1 MRTLD
6 PRTDESPGTGVPA
19 EQEPDEGSRFLLRNW
34 RVRSRLVAL
43 ILIPTLAALVLG
55 GFRIVT
61 SVATAAQYQQTSQLA
76 RLVDR
81 VANLTHEL
89 QTERDRSAWSATI
102 GRPAKAAA
110 AVKAQTILTNKAAT
124 AVRDLANEIRTGVSD
139 RASAE
144 IEHIL
149 GKLDGVESLRGQAAE
164 GNLQP
169 RAVLDQYTL
178 VIDNLLALQDELA
191 KGTVDDRLGSMS
203 VTLAALARAKESASQ
218 QRGLLSTV
226 LTSGR
231 FEQAQLQSFLGAM
244 SAQESELRAFRKSA
258 TPEERTDYDNTVSGG
273 RVDQAEFLRTLVL
286 DRANSGFD
294 LRGLDQSVR
303 DDTRLWFDA
312 ISQPINRMRTVEAK
326 LTSAIVARGQS
337 LKDDEQQRAVVIAV
351 AVALL
356 LIAVLLVT
364 AGVARSLVRPL
375 RRLRSEALEVA
386 GQRLPDTVQKLR
398 EAGDNA
404 QVPAI
409 VPIGVVGR
417 DEIGEVARAFDE
429 VHREAIRL
437 AGDEARLRSN
447 VNAMF
452 VNLSRRTQTLVE
464 RQLSLI
470 EGLEQ
475 GEQDE
480 DRLGN
485 LFKLDHLATRMR
497 RNSENLLVLA
507 GQEAARRWG
516 QPVPIVDI
524 VRASLSE
531 VENYERV
538 DIQVQPGASI
548 VGQAVNDVVHLVA
561 ELVENAIS
569 FSPRDTKVTVS
580 SNRIDGGGL
589 IISVSDLGIGM
600 TPEELAE
607 TNYRLANPPVVDVS
621 VSRRMGLFVVGRLA
635 LRHGVR
641 VQLRQ
646 QDSGG
651 LTAMVLLPE
660 SLLAHAGPAF
670 PGVPGM
676 PQPELTSPMPAVG
689 TGPQF
694 GAPAFGEPAFG
705 APALASPTSFDN
717 PPRTPVFGADAPGV
731 GAPAAASFE
740 RGPFETFPRETTG
753 FDPDPFSR
761 NPFEPPQ
768 RNAGNDP
775 FARNPFESGGFE
787 RPAEPD
793 PFARNPFDSGGFGQ
807 PDPFARS
814 PFESGP
820 FDRAAFDKTPL
831 DKEAP
836 DRGFAD
842 RTPFEKT
849 PAERDP
855 FETTTFDSGPFDSR
869 AFESRPFD
877 SGAFDS
883 GSFES
888 SPFDTNP
895 FSRGRVGEAPVDT
908 PWPGHLP
915 PPGSASWPG
924 GQEEGGAGW
933 PGWAGRGS
941 FEGEDNTGPLPVVR
955 SSPLESEEEYLPI
968 FAAVESDWFKKAD
981 GPEEKDDSAEDGA
994 ESRAWSSPAD
1004 VGWQAA
1010 QAASEPA
1017 LGGVTSSGLP
1027 KRVPKANL
1035 VPGSANAPAPS
1046 AEPAPA
1052 AAATPPP
1059 PPPVLSPERVRS
1071 RLSSFQQGVRQ
1082 GRAVARGEAGEDQGY
1097 PGAASLGMPDAQ
1109 DSEKED

>member
-1 MRTLD
+1 MRTQD

-43 ILIPTLAALVLG
+43 ILIPTLAALLLG
-55 GFRIVT
+55 GLRVVT
-61 SVATAAQYQQTSQLA
+61 SVTTASEYQQISDLA
-76 RLVDR
+76 RLVDN
-81 VANLTHEL
+81 VAGLTHEL
-89 QTERDRSAWSATI
+89 QSERDRAAWNATL
-102 GRPAKAAA
+102 GHPAKATA
-110 AVKAQTILTNKAAT
+110 AVKAQTLLTNKAAT
-124 AVRDLANEIRTGVSD
+124 AVRDLANEVRTKVSS
-139 RASAE
+139 RASDE
-144 IEHIL
+144 IDHVL
-149 GKLDGVESLRGQAAE
+149 GKLDGVEVLRSQAMQ

-169 RAVLDQYTL
+169 SAVLDQYTL
-178 VIDNLLALQDELA
+178 VIETLMALQDELA
-191 KGTVDDRLGSMS
+191 KSTQDDRLAASS
-203 VTLAALARAKESASQ
+203 VTLAALARAKENASL
-218 QRGLLSTV
+218 QRGLLTTV
-226 LTSGR
+226 LPNTR
-231 FEQAQLQSFLGAM
+231 FEQVQLQNFLGAV
-244 SAQESELRAFRKSA
+244 SAEESDLRAFRKSA
-258 TPEERTDYDNTVSGG
+258 TPEERADYDNTVTGG
-273 RVDQAEFLRTLVL
+273 KVDQAEFIRTLVL
-286 DRANSGFD
+286 DRANAGFP
-294 LRGLDQSVR
+294 LKGFDQSVR
-303 DDTRLWFDA
+303 DDTRLWYDA
-312 ISQPINRMRTVEAK
+312 MSQPINRMRTVEAK
-326 LTSAIVARGQS
+326 LTSSIVARSQS
-337 LKDDEQQRAVVIAV
+337 LKDDEQQRAIIVAV

-364 AGVARSLVRPL
+364 TGVARSLVRPL
-375 RRLRSEALEVA
+375 RRLRSEALEIA
-386 GQRLPDTVQKLR
+386 GSRLPDTVQKLR
-398 EAGDNA
+398 EAGDA
-404 QVPAI
+404 AEVP
-409 VPIGVVGR
+409 PIAPMRVVGR

-470 EGLEQ
+470 DGLEQ

-480 DRLGN
+480 QRLGN

-507 GQEAARRWG
+507 GQEPARRWG
-516 QPVPIVDI
+516 QPVPIVDV

-538 DIQVQPGASI
+538 DIQVQGGASV
-548 VGQAVNDVVHLVA
+548 VGQSVNDVVHLVA

-589 IISVSDLGIGM
+589 IISVSDQGIGM
-600 TPEELAE
+600 TPEELAQ

-635 LRHGVR
+635 LRHGIR

-646 QDSGG
+646 QDTGG

-660 SLLAHAGPAF
+660 ALLANAGPAF

-694 GAPAFGEPAFG
+694 GAAMFGN
-705 APALASPTSFDN
+705 APALASPTPFEN

-731 GAPAAASFE
+731 GAPGADPFE
-740 RGPFETFPRETTG
+740 RGPFESFPRETVG
-753 FDPDPFSR
+753 FDP
-761 NPFEPPQ
+761 
-768 RNAGNDP
+768 DP
-775 FARNPFESGGFE
+775 FARNPFEPPPGRGAEGDPFARNPFETGGAG
-787 RPAEPD
+787 RPGESD
-793 PFARNPFDSGGFGQ
+793 PFARNPFDTGGFGQGGQ

-820 FDRAAFDKTPL
+820 FDRAAFDKTPF
-831 DKEAP
+831 DKAP
-836 DRGFAD
+836 SEQ
-842 RTPFEKT
+842 TSS
-849 PAERDP
+849 ERDP
-855 FETTTFDSGPFDSR
+855 FETTNFDSGPFD
-869 AFESRPFD
+869 
-877 SGAFDS
+877 
-883 GSFES
+883 S

-895 FSRGRVGEAPVDT
+895 FSRGHVGEAPVDT

-915 PPGSASWPG
+915 PPGGASWPG
-924 GQEEGGAGW
+924 TPQDGGAGW
-933 PGWAGRGS
+933 PGRTGRGG
-941 FEGEDNTGPLPVVR
+941 FEGDDNTGPLPVVR
-955 SSPLESEEEYLPI
+955 TSPLESEEEFLPI
-968 FAAVESDWFKKAD
+968 FAAVESDWFKKVDIPAEKSDSDGETAAD
-981 GPEEKDDSAEDGA
+981 TKT
-994 ESRAWSSPAD
+994 WSSPAD

-1010 QAASEPA
+1010 KAASEPA

-1035 VPGSANAPAPS
+1035 VPGSATGSTPS

-1052 AAATPPP
+1052 AAAAPPP

-1097 PGAASLGMPDAQ
+1097 PGAAALGMPDAQ